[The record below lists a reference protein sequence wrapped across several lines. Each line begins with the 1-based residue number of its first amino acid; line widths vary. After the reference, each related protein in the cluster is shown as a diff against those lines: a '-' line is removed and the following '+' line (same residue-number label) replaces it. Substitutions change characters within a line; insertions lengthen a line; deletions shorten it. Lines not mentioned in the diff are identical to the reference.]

1 MYYNKDRGEFLK
13 MGNITDYIK
22 WRGDLNLKQ
31 DHFNEV
37 DNLVLSEL
45 SYFNYKKFIN
55 NKKILVKELI
65 AEYLKNNN
73 KKAIEEELPLFQDP
87 IPFLIS
93 LKDSLRYGDL
103 KVFNYVNILSKKED
117 KQFSAI
123 SIELNYNTVYVAF
136 KGTDSTLL
144 GWKEDFNLSF
154 MNEIP
159 SQKEAT
165 KYVNEIPSKYKYI
178 ILGGH
183 SKGGNLAVY
192 AAVTCKKKIK
202 KRIVK
207 VYNNDGPGFLEDFI
221 NSKEYAFMEPKIIT
235 TVPEISI
242 IGMLLTRKGDYKV
255 VKSEGEGIWQH
266 DALNWQV
273 ENNHFI
279 TIKEVDETST
289 KIKKMMQEWLTNIDK
304 KDREIFTNT
313 LFKILEQSKIETVND
328 LQNLSLR
335 KISIIIKNLSKV
347 SEENRALLIELLK
360 ELVNDAKKNFDKK
373 VILKGL
379 KTLGKK
385 S

>member
-1 MYYNKDRGEFLK
+1 